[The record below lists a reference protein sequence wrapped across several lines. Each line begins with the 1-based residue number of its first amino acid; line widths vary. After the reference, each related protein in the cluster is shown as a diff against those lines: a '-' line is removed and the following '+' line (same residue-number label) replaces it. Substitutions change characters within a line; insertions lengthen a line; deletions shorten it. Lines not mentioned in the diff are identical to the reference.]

1 MDWKV
6 LYEMAVSKN
15 NPKVISPFTSSGYIT
30 CLIYSTKDNIYIG
43 SNIISTT
50 ELKMSAEE
58 NALVKMITNQ
68 DYLIKKMLLVNEI
81 GEILLPETE
90 CLYFLVD
97 FISEETEILISS
109 EYETKKIYDILPEW
123 WGTFRIDR
131 T

>member
-1 MDWKV
+1 
-6 LYEMAVSKN
+6 
-15 NPKVISPFTSSGYIT
+15 
-30 CLIYSTKDNIYIG
+30 
-43 SNIISTT
+43 
-50 ELKMSAEE
+50 MSAEE

-90 CLYFLVD
+90 CLYFIVD